1 MNKKNEFDMTFIM
14 STVLNI
20 LFLAGLT
27 FLVQSENL
35 YILIPY
41 TILTFINAV
50 YLVVK
55 AMNIAKNR
63 AWHLGEFETSF
74 FLS

>member
-1 MNKKNEFDMTFIM
+1 MTFIM
-14 STVLNI
+14 SSVLNI

-27 FLVQSENL
+27 FIVQLENL

-50 YLVVK
+50 YLVVR

-63 AWHLGEFETSF
+63 A
-74 FLS
+74 

>member
-1 MNKKNEFDMTFIM
+1 MNKKNKFDMTFIM

-55 AMNIAKNR
+55 AMNIAC
-63 AWHLGEFETSF
+63 LLYTSDAADE
-74 FLS
+74 